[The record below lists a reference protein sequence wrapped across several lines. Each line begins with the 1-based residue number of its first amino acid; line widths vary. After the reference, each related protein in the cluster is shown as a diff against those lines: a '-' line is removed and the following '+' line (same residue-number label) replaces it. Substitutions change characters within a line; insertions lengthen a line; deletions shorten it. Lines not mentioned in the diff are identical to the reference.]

1 MRLEELLGKT
11 VTNLYTL
18 VKTEVGGLD
27 TAACFVELDNQ
38 TLIEIPYGFSGTVDV
53 VYLDKN
59 AISLF
64 KDLSAVPIYHVNKAK
79 LSIGEII
86 AQNEQ
91 KTLSLIQR
99 IKKNIF
105 GSNPLKSAYKPYLI
119 TYQENKLKQLK
130 GKKINDLLWY
140 PDDSEKGIILL
151 ENGCLFS
158 ETLVAPHGTGLA
170 GINFYEHI
178 NELIQRKGGNFKRL
192 SFEKE
197 IQ

>member
-11 VTNLYTL
+11 VSNLYTL

-27 TAACFVELDNQ
+27 SATCFVELNDN
-38 TLIEIPYGFSGTVDV
+38 TVIEIPYGISSTLDV
-53 VYLDKN
+53 VDLDKN
-59 AISLF
+59 AVSLF
-64 KDLSAVPIYHVNKAK
+64 RDLSAVPIYHVNKAK
-79 LSIGEII
+79 LSIGEIV
-86 AQNEQ
+86 AQNDQ
-91 KTLSLIQR
+91 KNLSLIQR
-99 IKKNIF
+99 IKKKIF
-105 GSNPLKSAYKPYLI
+105 GYNTLKSIYKPYKI
-119 TYQENKLKQLK
+119 VYQKNKLKQLK
-130 GKKINDLLWY
+130 GKKIKDLIWY